1 MCVRKRLSVL
11 GQKTER
17 WYTSMIGFLIA
28 LISGALM
35 SVQGVFNTQV
45 TKASSIW
52 TASAFVQF
60 TALLVCLG
68 AWLFTDR
75 SSLMQVF
82 QVQPKYMLLGGA
94 LGAFITYTVIKS
106 MDMLG
111 PAKAVMLIVVA
122 QLIVAYIIE
131 LFGWFGVEKQP
142 WEWRK
147 AVGMAVAIVGIVI
160 FKWK

>member
-1 MCVRKRLSVL
+1 MV
-11 GQKTER
+11 
-17 WYTSMIGFLIA
+17 GFLIA

-45 TKASSIW
+45 TKSSGIW
-52 TASAFVQF
+52 SASAFVQF

-68 AWLFTDR
+68 AWLLTER
-75 SSLMQVF
+75 SSFMKVF
-82 QVQPKYMLLGGA
+82 EVQPKYMLLGGA
-94 LGAFITYTVIKS
+94 IGAFITYTVIRS

-122 QLIVAYIIE
+122 QLLVAYIIE
-131 LFGWFGVEKQP
+131 VFGMFGVEKQP

>member
-1 MCVRKRLSVL
+1 
-11 GQKTER
+11 
-17 WYTSMIGFLIA
+17 MIGFLIA

-35 SVQGVFNTQV
+35 SIQGVFNTQV
-45 TKASSIW
+45 TKSSTIW

-75 SSLMQVF
+75 SSLMAVF
-82 QVQPKYMLLGGA
+82 KVEPKYMLLGGA

-106 MDMLG
+106 MDSLG
-111 PAKAVMLIVVA
+111 PARAVMLIVVA
-122 QLIVAYIIE
+122 QLLVAYIIE

-147 AVGMAVAIVGIVI
+147 AIGMAVAIAGIVI

>member
-1 MCVRKRLSVL
+1 
-11 GQKTER
+11 
-17 WYTSMIGFLIA
+17 MIGFFIA

-45 TKASSIW
+45 TKNSSIW
-52 TASAFVQF
+52 SASAFVQF

-68 AWLFTDR
+68 AWLIADR
-75 SSLMQVF
+75 SSLAAPLKVE
-82 QVQPKYMLLGGA
+82 PKYMLLGGA
-94 LGAFITYTVIKS
+94 IGAFITYTVIKS
-106 MDMLG
+106 MDALG
-111 PAKAVMLIVVA
+111 PARAVMLIVVA
-122 QLIVAYIIE
+122 QLLIAYIIE

-147 AVGMAVAIVGIVI
+147 AIGMIIAAVGIII